1 MLINNKSTPLDL
13 TQVGDVY
20 GRPST
25 GTGAVKTVTMGGDGG
40 FVGSQV
46 TAIFLKLQRTQLYL
60 NIKNKKL
67 NATKQFMQYQ
77 SMKMKLSIS
86 LRLHLTQTKFKQSS
100 H

>member
-40 FVGSQV
+40 FVGSYSAPSLITNALSGVPNITNNSQK
-46 TAIFLKLQRTQLYL
+46 INSTQS
-60 NIKNKKL
+60 K
-67 NATKQFMQYQ
+67 AR
-77 SMKMKLSIS
+77 KLSRD
-86 LRLHLTQTKFKQSS
+86 L
-100 H
+100 